1 MTRKRFIKLCMSI
14 GYSRNQANALAR
26 LCLKSNSTYNSYF
39 RLIKMKKA
47 FEDVGV
53 SIESLAKAFQWMG
66 RFVADTCQP
75 ILTKFCKEV
84 FE

>member
-1 MTRKRFIKLCMSI
+1 MTRKRFVKLCMSI

-26 LCLKSNSTYNSYF
+26 LCLMSNSTYNSYF
-39 RLIKMKKA
+39 RLVKMKKA
-47 FEDVGV
+47 FDDVGV
-53 SIESLAKAFQWMG
+53 SIESLAKTLQRVI
-66 RFVADTCQP
+66 RFVVDTCQP